1 MKPVAPRSFFAMD
14 FLEFIT
20 AWEGKWLSQRTNYS
34 FEQNEAG
41 NAKSDVTVQRWDSQ
55 TELGRSLLERAGLK
69 NQGELILLQLS
80 WDNSVDWGKSKQKGT
95 IYYGFLPDADHGD
108 RGQLWRGT
116 TNSSLAFLRGDYHLG
131 SDECLTLNLADGET
145 SLTERHWYASPN
157 LRLRTSL
164 IQQGEGYSHSA
175 FYSDIRRLPPAE

>member
-1 MKPVAPRSFFAMD
+1 MD

-20 AWEGKWLSQRTNYS
+20 AWEGKWLSQRTSYN

-41 NAKSDVTVQRWDSQ
+41 NDKSDVTVQRCQ
-55 TELGRSLLERAGLK
+55 GQEPKTSLLLTKAGWEGK
-69 NQGELILLQLS
+69 DEAVLLQLS
-80 WDNSVDWGKSKQKGT
+80 WDNSVDWGKSKQIGVV
-95 IYYGFLPDADHGD
+95 YYGFLPDADHGD

-116 TNSSLAFLRGDYHLG
+116 TDSNLAFLRGDYHLG
-131 SDECLTLNLADGET
+131 SDECLTLNLGDGET